1 MPRVACLPAVSAALL
16 LNLLAGC
23 ERVPAPASTPQR
35 VAATAVSSAPG
46 GARGERVA
54 VAAVPEPP
62 PVAAASAGELPQH
75 GAHGAAASP
84 CLAQS
89 VPAQAP
95 RAVTVHRWV
104 DAAGITHYADRA
116 PAAGARDHRV
126 LEVAG
131 APPVAVDAR
140 GYDVNLP
147 DQLQQRAVAD
157 TLGVQRILRDALGVE
172 PPGAMTL
179 HIVFVRSADAYARLV
194 GEPSLASSAG
204 AYSTGTRTIH
214 VRMQAS
220 DEATFAVLRHEII
233 HALVHESIG
242 NLPTPLNEGL
252 AGYFARYRTAGTGG
266 QVVVGGG
273 PAALKRAAAS
283 GDPGDALVDL
293 LAREGAA
300 FYAAD
305 TALSSRDSRYLRA
318 YALVALLMG
327 DAQGRSALAGVL
339 AAQRAE
345 PCRPV
350 AAEQVLDAA
359 FPGGL
364 AALARAWNGFML
376 APPDTVRTY

>member
-1 MPRVACLPAVSAALL
+1 MLRLACRVPVSAALL
-16 LNLLAGC
+16 LSLLAGC
-23 ERVPAPASTPQR
+23 ERVPAPSATQPLAAAIAGSSPAQGTQG
-35 VAATAVSSAPG
+35 VAA
-46 GARGERVA
+46 
-54 VAAVPEPP
+54 AAVPEPRP
-62 PVAAASAGELPQH
+62 AASPAGDLPQH
-75 GAHGAAASP
+75 GAYVAAAATSP

-104 DAAGITHYADRA
+104 DAAGITHYADRP
-116 PAAGARDHRV
+116 PAAGVQDHRV

-157 TLGVQRILRDALGVE
+157 TLGVQRILRDALGVA

-179 HIVFVRSADAYARLV
+179 HIVFVRLADAYARLV

-220 DEATFAVLRHEII
+220 DEATFAVLRHEIT

-266 QVVVGGG
+266 KVVVGAG
-273 PAALKRAAAS
+273 PAALQRAAAS
-283 GDPGDALVDL
+283 SDPGEALVDL

-305 TALSSRDSRYLRA
+305 TAVSSRDSRYLRA

-327 DAQGRSALAGVL
+327 DAQGRAALAGVL

-350 AAEQVLDAA
+350 AAEQVLDEA

-364 AALARAWNGFML
+364 AALARAWNGFMQ

>member
-1 MPRVACLPAVSAALL
+1 MLRPAGLLVVPVALWLALL
-16 LNLLAGC
+16 VGC
-23 ERVPAPASTPQR
+23 ERVPAPADAPL
-35 VAATAVSSAPG
+35 VAAPAAPSLPSRQPQDLAAA
-46 GARGERVA
+46 AR
-54 VAAVPEPP
+54 PEPP
-62 PVAAASAGELPQH
+62 AVAAASGELPH
-75 GAHGAAASP
+75 PAYVAAATTSP

-89 VPAQAP
+89 VPAQMP
-95 RAVTVHRWV
+95 RAVTVHRWT
-104 DAAGITHYADRA
+104 DAAGITHYADR
-116 PAAGARDHRV
+116 PPSAGVQDHRV

-179 HIVFVRSADAYARLV
+179 HIVFVRAADAYARLV

-220 DEATFAVLRHEII
+220 DEATFAVLRHEIT

-252 AGYFARYRTAGTGG
+252 AGYFARYRTAGIGG
-266 QVVVGGG
+266 EVVVGAG
-273 PAALKRAAAS
+273 PAALQRAATS
-283 GDPGDALVDL
+283 GDPGEALVDL

-305 TALSSRDSRYLRA
+305 TAVSSRESRYLRA

-339 AAQRAE
+339 AAQRAQ

-350 AAEQVLDAA
+350 AAEQVLDGA

-364 AALARAWNGFML
+364 AALALAWNGFMQ